1 MRMAWK
7 TMVKVEHLCRL
18 AVHADLVW
26 RWLKVKVWLWVIRSC
41 QLEFMEFQQDID
53 SATYQ
58 EPEAGFSQTTDR
70 LLTGKCLCGSAK
82 LISGLLSS

>member
-1 MRMAWK
+1 MRVAWK

-18 AVHADLVW
+18 AVHADLVR

-41 QLEFMEFQQDID
+41 QLEFMEFQQD

-58 EPEAGFSQTTDR
+58 EPGAGVSQTTDR
-70 LLTGKCLCGSAK
+70 LLKGKCLCGIAK
-82 LISGLLSS
+82 LSSWLQSS